1 MGTDHA
7 RVANATTTF
16 PRGPLLTRIGEEL
29 TLTLGVGQERTFTRD
44 CDDLQAIVID
54 DADLALLERRI
65 MATGNVT
72 PHSST
77 PWPRC

>member
-16 PRGPLLTRIGEEL
+16 PTDPLLTRIGEEL
-29 TLTLGVGQERTFTRD
+29 TLTLGVGQERTITRD
-44 CDDLQAIVID
+44 CDDLHAIVID
-54 DADLALLERRI
+54 DADLAPLERRI
-65 MATGNVT
+65 IATANVT

-77 PWPRC
+77 SWPRC